1 MLTRCKQIRT
11 YDTSS
16 FHTSVRRKVILN
28 HSNIAD
34 KMVLQEERARRR
46 HGWHMDEA
54 ELDIVHIMTY
64 MRQRLTNSSVFLVE
78 FFRDADAGRFAGV

>member
-1 MLTRCKQIRT
+1 
-11 YDTSS
+11 
-16 FHTSVRRKVILN
+16 
-28 HSNIAD
+28 
-34 KMVLQEERARRR
+34 MVLQEERARRR